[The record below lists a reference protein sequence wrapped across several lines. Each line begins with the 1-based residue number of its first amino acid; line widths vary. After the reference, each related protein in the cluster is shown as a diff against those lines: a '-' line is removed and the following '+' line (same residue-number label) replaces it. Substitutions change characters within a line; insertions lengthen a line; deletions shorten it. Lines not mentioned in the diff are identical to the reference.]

1 MYLPAVIDIH
11 MCVQTHILSEFIDQ
25 RIIRVDLSRLPLED
39 AFVNYFNYSSVAILF
54 SCKLIHQPFHTVP
67 YFYRGPPV
75 K

>member
-11 MCVQTHILSEFIDQ
+11 VCTNAYTEFIDQ
-25 RIIRVDLSRLPLED
+25 RIIRVDLSRLLLED

-54 SCKLIHQPFHTVP
+54 SCKLIHQRFHTRA
-67 YFYRGPPV
+67 FIGPPV